1 MDNPSQTSTQA
12 KRFFRSKSDRKLAGV
27 CGGLAAYLNMDP
39 TLVRILWVVLTIAS
53 FGVGVLAYLVFWM
66 AAPEQ

>member
-1 MDNPSQTSTQA
+1 METTTGSP
-12 KRFFRSKSDRKLAGV
+12 KRFFRSKTDRKLAGV
-27 CGGLAAYLNMDP
+27 CGGLAVYLNMDP
-39 TLVRILWVVLTIAS
+39 TLVRILWVILTIAS